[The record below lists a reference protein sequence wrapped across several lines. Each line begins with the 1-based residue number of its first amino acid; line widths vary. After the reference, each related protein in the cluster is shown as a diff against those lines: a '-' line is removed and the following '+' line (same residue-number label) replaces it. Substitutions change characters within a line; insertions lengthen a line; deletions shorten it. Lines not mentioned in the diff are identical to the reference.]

1 MTTAPIYAI
10 DNTLN
15 VASFFF
21 QFLRGLKK
29 VTTDSMKKLECA
41 RCHNPFY
48 SASSE
53 EKMPCPYCGFTSGDT
68 HDDRRR
74 KERDLTHRS
83 CELLKGDTRVPVR
96 VTDLSK
102 GGVGIRMKG
111 YLPFD
116 EDDSVKVVIQELD
129 IEKEARIIWARKV
142 YGISKAGLIFT

>member
-1 MTTAPIYAI
+1 M
-10 DNTLN
+10 
-15 VASFFF
+15 
-21 QFLRGLKK
+21 
-29 VTTDSMKKLECA
+29 TTDSMKKLECA